1 MAKKRT
7 VVSQKPMRSIWSGSL
22 TFGLVNIPVRLYSA
36 TGGEQLEFDM
46 LHKKDFS
53 PIRYAKI
60 CKKEGKEVPYDEIV
74 KGYEYEKGDYIVLT
88 DADFK
93 KVNIKKTKSINV
105 MDFVREEDV
114 DPMYFE
120 KPYYLEP
127 DKGAERA
134 YALLREA
141 LTKTKKVGVAK
152 FVIRNREHLGLVKP
166 GLKGVL
172 VLDQMR
178 FADELHEVN
187 ELKIPDNESVSKKEL
202 DMAIKFIDELTSQF
216 KPSDYK
222 DTYKEELEGVI
233 DDKAKGK
240 TVHVEGEEPTPT
252 KVNDLMETLRESLEK
267 ARSQPQSFA
276 N

>member
-1 MAKKRT
+1 MKKSK
-7 VVSQKPMRSIWSGSL
+7 VIKDKNMRSIWSGSL

-36 TGGEQLEFDM
+36 TAGEQLEFNM
-46 LHKKDFS
+46 LHKKDYS

-60 CKKEGKEVPYDEIV
+60 CRKEGKEIPFDEIV
-74 KGYEYEKGDYIVLT
+74 KGYEYQKGDFIVLS

-105 MDFVREEDV
+105 MDFVREEEI

-127 DKGAERA
+127 DKGADRA

-141 LTKTKKVGVAK
+141 LTKTKKVGIAK
-152 FVIRNREHLGLVKP
+152 FVIRNREHLGLIKP
-166 GLKGVL
+166 GVKGVL

-178 FADELHEVN
+178 FVDELHKAE
-187 ELKIPDNESVSKKEL
+187 ELNLPDSESVSKKEL
-202 DMAIKFIDELTSQF
+202 DMAIKFIDQLSSHFT
-216 KPSDYK
+216 PSDYK
-222 DTYKEELEGVI
+222 DTYKEELKEVI
-233 DDKAKGK
+233 EDKAKGK
-240 TVHVEGEEPTPT
+240 PVHVEGEEPAPT
-252 KVNDLMETLRESLEK
+252 KVADLMDTLKASLEK